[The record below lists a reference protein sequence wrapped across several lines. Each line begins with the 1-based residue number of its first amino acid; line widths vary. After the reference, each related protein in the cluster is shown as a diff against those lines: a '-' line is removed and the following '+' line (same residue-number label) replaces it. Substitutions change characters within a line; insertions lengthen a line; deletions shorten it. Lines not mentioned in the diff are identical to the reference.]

1 MGNRQTMARRR
12 SDSANRVVD
21 EATVFESTPIH
32 PTFADEKRVA
42 QMPAIPCTQNA
53 QLPELHI
60 HDANLA
66 MDTIFESDP
75 SCLVEFVLPMAYYFS
90 FRTPSGNVSRV
101 DFVQMNWF
109 SHCDVVVFDGAC
121 LDSMLAA
128 TTLKIIY
135 PRVFILTIQDVV
147 KMEARSDES
156 GAGPDVDDI
165 FNGKNIILLHLF
177 VFVPFRS
184 SIFANAKTTF
194 FIGNDVRFS
203 GLLIDSV
210 NCGVVHNRRT
220 GTVDIPRVVMCC
232 AEYHTSVTEFVWS
245 IYRQYTQTDYAEPFF
260 VQYADEKKS
269 WDMRV
274 DRDAVALLY
283 IELARHPVELVDAL
297 VRTHCKTTTSIT
309 RFD

>member
-1 MGNRQTMARRR
+1 MARRR

-21 EATVFESTPIH
+21 EATVFESTPIR

-42 QMPAIPCTQNA
+42 PMPDIPCTQHA

-66 MDTIFESDP
+66 MDTIFESDL
-75 SCLVEFVLPMAYYFS
+75 SCLFEFVLPMAYYFS
-90 FRTPSGNVSRV
+90 FRTPSGNVSQV

-109 SHCDVVVFDGAC
+109 GHCDVVVFDGVC
-121 LDSMLAA
+121 LDSVLAA
-128 TTLKIIY
+128 ATLKIIY
-135 PRVFILTIQDVV
+135 PRVSILTIQDVV
-147 KMEARSDES
+147 KMEALSDAS
-156 GAGPDVDDI
+156 GAGPVDDI
-165 FNGKNIILLHLF
+165 FRGKNIILLHLF

-184 SIFANAKTTF
+184 SIFASAKTTF

-210 NCGVVHNRRT
+210 NRGVVHNPHT
-220 GTVDIPRVVMCC
+220 GTFDIPRVIMCC
-232 AEYHTSVTEFVWS
+232 AEDNTSVAEFVWS

-260 VQYADEKKS
+260 VQYADEKIS

-274 DRDAVALLY
+274 DQDAVALLY
-283 IELARHPVELVDAL
+283 SELARHPVELVDAL
-297 VRTHCKTTTSIT
+297 VRTHCKTSASIT